1 MNIYRVPQSTFPG
14 IRRYN
19 DNSFNINKLY
29 KCNVNVLLTI
39 HNKNVLKEQNFT
51 YTLDLVPCRTSV
63 NSDILDLGK

>member
-1 MNIYRVPQSTFPG
+1 MSIYRVRQSTFPG

-39 HNKNVLKEQNFT
+39 HNRNVLKEQNFT
-51 YTLDLVPCRTSV
+51 YTLVPCRTSV
-63 NSDILDLGK
+63 NSDFLDLGK